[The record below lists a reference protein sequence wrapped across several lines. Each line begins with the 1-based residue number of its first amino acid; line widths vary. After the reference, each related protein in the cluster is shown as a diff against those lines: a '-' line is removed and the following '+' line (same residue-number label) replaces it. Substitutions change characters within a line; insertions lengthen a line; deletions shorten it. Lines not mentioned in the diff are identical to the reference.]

1 MVIRQWVLLLGGG
14 DYTVRVVKHWMDQ
27 VTLRSCGVFICG
39 DTQSQAGYGP
49 GQPALADLA

>member
-1 MVIRQWVLLLGGG
+1 MVIRQLVLLLGGG